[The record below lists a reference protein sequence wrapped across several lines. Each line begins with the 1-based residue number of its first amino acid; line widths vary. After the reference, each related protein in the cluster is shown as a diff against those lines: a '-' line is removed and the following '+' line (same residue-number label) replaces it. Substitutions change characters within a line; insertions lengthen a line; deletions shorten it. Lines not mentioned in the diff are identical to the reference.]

1 MRQFITKKDYVPELK
16 AFVHFNPYL
25 YNKMRIKHSI
35 SAHKLRQFFN
45 IDSVE
50 VLYVYY

>member
-25 YNKMRIKHSI
+25 YNKMRIKTQYLS
-35 SAHKLRQFFN
+35 HKLWQFFN

-50 VLYVYY
+50 VLYV